1 MRVPTLL
8 AVLVVAVPA
17 LAGDGAA
24 PPPAPA
30 AGSPAP
36 AAAPPLLYLGLN
48 PQGAEEWLRVKDGA
62 TLVRVPR
69 GPYAK
74 RPYEPSG
81 QTKETREA
89 PVESCFI
96 DKYEVTNARFARFL
110 ADQKGDLA
118 KLWDPAVPG
127 VERRGD
133 AFAASPGMEEF
144 PVTAATGVGATA
156 YAAWAGGRIPTQV
169 EWEKAA
175 GGPQGRVWP
184 WGDEPPDAAR
194 ANFGRP
200 AARGPERVG
209 SHAAGA
215 SYYGCMDMAG
225 NVYDRV
231 LTQRGPH
238 AAPVMVKGGSWASP
252 HPLNLRVLDLCM
264 QPQEVADRTVGFR
277 CAMDD
282 PDPER
287 ATRTAAPA
295 ATLKLAPD
303 FDAAVEEAKRRNVPI
318 FLSLLYD
325 TCGQCDRTRAELFHD
340 PRFVAYCNENLV
352 VIVGHQ
358 PGDAIDDP
366 HPCGEGGACPL
377 YPGLTCEQH
386 DTLFA
391 RGIEVVKTF
400 VVSPGNF
407 VLHPA
412 RVKKGAGADA
422 VLVPELD
429 LPKWGN
435 AVDDY
440 LAAFEKARKAM
451 AETAPPAK

>member
-1 MRVPTLL
+1 MRITT
-8 AVLVVAVPA
+8 ALVVFAAVPA
-17 LAGDGAA
+17 LAGDDAAPAPAPAASTPAPAA
-24 PPPAPA
+24 PPPI
-30 AGSPAP
+30 
-36 AAAPPLLYLGLN
+36 LYLGLN
-48 PQGAEEWLRVKDGA
+48 AQGAEEWLRVKDGA
-62 TLVRVPR
+62 TVVRVPR
-69 GPYAK
+69 GPYAR

-81 QTKETREA
+81 QTMEPKA
-89 PVESCFI
+89 VAVESCFM

-118 KLWDPAVPG
+118 KLWDARVEG
-127 VERRGD
+127 VERRGET
-133 AFAASPGMEEF
+133 FAAKPGFEEF
-144 PVTAATGVGATA
+144 PVTAATGFGAAA
-156 YAAWAGGRIPTQV
+156 YAAWAGGRIPSQL

-215 SYYGCMDMAG
+215 SYFGCMDMAG

-238 AAPVMVKGGSWASP
+238 SAPVMVKGGSWASP

-264 QPQEVADRTVGFR
+264 QPEQVADRTVGFR

-282 PDPER
+282 PEPER
-287 ATRTAAPA
+287 ATRAAAPA
-295 ATLKLAPD
+295 PVLKLATD
-303 FDAAVEEAKRRNVPI
+303 FDAAVEEAKRRNVPV
-318 FLSLLYD
+318 FMSLLFD
-325 TCGQCDRTRAELFHD
+325 TCGQCDRTRAQLFRD
-340 PRFVAYCNENLV
+340 PRFIAYCNENLV

-366 HPCGEGGACPL
+366 HPANKDGTCPL
-377 YPGLTCEQH
+377 YPGLTCKQH
-386 DTLFA
+386 ETLFA
-391 RGIEVVKTF
+391 QGVAVVKTF

-407 VLHPA
+407 VLNPA
-412 RVKKGAGADA
+412 RMRMDAGADA
-422 VLVPELD
+422 VLIPELE

-451 AETAPPAK
+451 AETAAPGK

>member
-1 MRVPTLL
+1 MRVSTLL

-133 AFAASPGMEEF
+133 AFAASPGKEEF

-156 YAAWAGGRIPTQV
+156 YAAWAGGRIPTQF

-264 QPQEVADRTVGFR
+264 QPQEVAD
-277 CAMDD
+277 
-282 PDPER
+282 
-287 ATRTAAPA
+287 
-295 ATLKLAPD
+295 
-303 FDAAVEEAKRRNVPI
+303 AVRWLCSDGASAI
-318 FLSLLYD
+318 
-325 TCGQCDRTRAELFHD
+325 TGQCIS
-340 PRFVAYCNENLV
+340 VS
-352 VIVGHQ
+352 G
-358 PGDAIDDP
+358 
-366 HPCGEGGACPL
+366 GE
-377 YPGLTCEQH
+377 
-386 DTLFA
+386 
-391 RGIEVVKTF
+391 V
-400 VVSPGNF
+400 
-407 VLHPA
+407 
-412 RVKKGAGADA
+412 
-422 VLVPELD
+422 
-429 LPKWGN
+429 
-435 AVDDY
+435 
-440 LAAFEKARKAM
+440 M
-451 AETAPPAK
+451 